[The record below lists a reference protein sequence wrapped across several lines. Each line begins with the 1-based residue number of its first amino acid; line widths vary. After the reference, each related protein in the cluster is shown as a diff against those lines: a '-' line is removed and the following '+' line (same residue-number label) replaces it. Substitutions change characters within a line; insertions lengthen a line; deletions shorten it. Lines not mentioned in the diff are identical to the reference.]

1 MKNPKDN
8 FIIER
13 IRSIKFSL
21 RGIWFLI
28 STESSI
34 KAQLFIVLLISIA
47 GFYFNINTIEWLI
60 QTLAIGLVLVAE
72 SLNTGIENVIMLSDF
87 ADGNFG
93 KNYGLEI
100 ADSAFKNLHSRA
112 VIVINSDGNISYS
125 EQVSEIANE
134 PNYNNALAAI

>member
-1 MKNPKDN
+1 VKNPKDN
-8 FIIER
+8 FIVER

-34 KAQLFIVLLISIA
+34 KAQLFIVLLT

-72 SLNTGIENVIMLSDF
+72 SLNTGIEKLADF
-87 ADGNFG
+87 VHPDYHKKIGFI
-93 KNYGLEI
+93 K
-100 ADSAFKNLHSRA
+100 DVSAGSSG
-112 VIVINSDGNISYS
+112 I
-125 EQVSEIANE
+125 
-134 PNYNNALAAI
+134 AAIISLIIAAIIYIPKIALLF

>member
-8 FIIER
+8 FIVER

-34 KAQLFIVLLISIA
+34 KAQLFIVLLISLA

-72 SLNTGIENVIMLSDF
+72 SLNTGIEKLADF
-87 ADGNFG
+87 VHPDYHKKIGFI
-93 KNYGLEI
+93 K
-100 ADSAFKNLHSRA
+100 DVSAGSSG
-112 VIVINSDGNISYS
+112 I
-125 EQVSEIANE
+125 
-134 PNYNNALAAI
+134 AAIISLIIAAIIYIPKIALLF

>member
-8 FIIER
+8 FIVER

-34 KAQLFIVLLISIA
+34 KVQLFIVLLISIA

-72 SLNTGIENVIMLSDF
+72 SLNTGIEKLADF
-87 ADGNFG
+87 VHPDYHKKIGFI
-93 KNYGLEI
+93 K
-100 ADSAFKNLHSRA
+100 DVSAGSSG
-112 VIVINSDGNISYS
+112 I
-125 EQVSEIANE
+125 
-134 PNYNNALAAI
+134 AAIISLIIAGIIYIPKIALLF